1 MDLIKRFKWPI
12 IGLGLVVV
20 VLAFLAFRPDK
31 LFIDDVVDESLT
43 DAFATDQAAT
53 ETITTSTLPPTTVTT
68 APEGASTT
76 TTEPEPTTTTT
87 TEPSGPVAISTGQ
100 IFGIDHSAEGTATV
114 YELDGDFVLRFEDD
128 TDIQNG
134 PDLFV
139 WLLEDDDYTGGI
151 PESYIDLGKIKGN
164 VGGQNYAL
172 PAEYD
177 PQIHRFMMVWCLRF
191 NTPFAGSPLA

>member
-12 IGLGLVVV
+12 IGVGLVVV

-43 DAFATDQAAT
+43 DAFATDQTAT
-53 ETITTSTLPPTTVTT
+53 EATTTTTLPPTTVTT
-68 APEGASTT
+68 VPEGGSTT
-76 TTEPEPTTTTT
+76 TTDPEPTTTTT

-172 PAEYD
+172 PTEYD
-177 PQIHRFMMVWCLRF
+177 PEIHQFMMVWCLRF